1 MSEYNKLIKESIQ
14 QLDEDMYGDRV
25 IHIDLNT
32 RRGEMIFKPDDLD
45 PELQEGGYYGP
56 PIISGFGVNVYIGES
71 DMWII
76 PEGKHL

>member
-1 MSEYNKLIKESIQ
+1 
-14 QLDEDMYGDRV
+14 
-25 IHIDLNT
+25 
-32 RRGEMIFKPDDLD
+32 MIFKPDDLD